1 MMWLARRVVALGVLL
16 LAVSASVIV
25 VARQIREP
33 SQLQALGF
41 DVCDGE
47 PCWRG
52 IRPGMDWATVRAMFP
67 DARMGTYAEGQPYLM
82 IDTASEDSS
91 HAYVY
96 SDGASVGRIVFW
108 RDHFPLL
115 ITPGEIVARYGS
127 PRCLVLGGYNA
138 VPIFDATML
147 YSTLRV
153 SSHIPYSYERAQQR
167 YFFRIAVDEPVQS
180 LSFQSDASLPCAWHS
195 VFVLPWRGFQGTMI
209 Q

>member
-1 MMWLARRVVALGVLL
+1 MWLVRRVILVTVF
-16 LAVSASVIV
+16 LAVLCAGVV
-25 VARQIREP
+25 LVARANRTP
-33 SQLQALGF
+33 SRLQALGF
-41 DVCDGE
+41 DVCEGE

-52 IRPGMDWATVRAMFP
+52 IRPGMDWALVREMFP
-67 DARMGTYAEGQPYLM
+67 NARIGTYAEGQPYLM

-96 SDGASVGRIVFW
+96 SDGASVARIVFW

-138 VPIFDATML
+138 VPVFDATML
-147 YSTLRV
+147 YSTLRI
-153 SSHIPYSYERAQQR
+153 SSHIPYTYARAQQR

-180 LSFQSDASLPCAWHS
+180 LSFESDASQACAWHS
-195 VFVLPWRGFQGTMI
+195 VFVLPWRGFQLKMI

>member
-1 MMWLARRVVALGVLL
+1 MWLVRRVSLISAVLL
-16 LAVSASVIV
+16 IIAVGVVVI
-25 VARQIREP
+25 ARVNRSP
-33 SQLQALGF
+33 NRLQALGF
-41 DVCDGE
+41 DVCEGE

-52 IRPGMDWATVRAMFP
+52 IRPGMDWETVRNMFP
-67 DARMGTYAEGQPYLM
+67 NARIGTYAEGQPYLM

-138 VPIFDATML
+138 
-147 YSTLRV
+147 
-153 SSHIPYSYERAQQR
+153 
-167 YFFRIAVDEPVQS
+167 
-180 LSFQSDASLPCAWHS
+180 
-195 VFVLPWRGFQGTMI
+195 
-209 Q
+209 